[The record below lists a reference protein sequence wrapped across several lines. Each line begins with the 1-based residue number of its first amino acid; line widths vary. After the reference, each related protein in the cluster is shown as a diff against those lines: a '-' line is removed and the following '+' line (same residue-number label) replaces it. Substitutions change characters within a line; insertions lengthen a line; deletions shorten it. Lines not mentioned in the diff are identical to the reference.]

1 MDFFIFVTEKLSCL
15 QVLNMMVLTGFM
27 FNYMLRVNLTIA
39 IVAMVNP
46 TNKTVEMENGTTSVY
61 HHSYE
66 CYTPP
71 HVDYLDNA
79 TTDATMK
86 PPVEVRKLK

>member
-1 MDFFIFVTEKLSCL
+1 
-15 QVLNMMVLTGFM
+15 MMVLTGFM

-46 TNKTVEMENGTTSVY
+46 TNKTVELDNGTSVY

-66 CYTPP
+66 CYTPDESEML
-71 HVDYLDNA
+71 HYLDNA
-79 TTDATMK
+79 TSDATSK
-86 PPVEVRKLK
+86 PPVTIYTCSQMIYFNFKQIRLFV

>member
-1 MDFFIFVTEKLSCL
+1 MIFVAEKLSCL

-46 TNKTVEMENGTTSVY
+46 TNKTYEMDNGTMAV
-61 HHSYE
+61 HHTEYE

-71 HVDYLDNA
+71 HLDFLDNA

-86 PPVEVRKLK
+86 PPVEVR